1 MSNDSPVESSG
12 DQQPL
17 QQDLRLSPEL
27 LASLASSSVCVHR
40 PRRRVSERRDMQAGT
55 LAPMM
60 MLMRSARRQA
70 AHYAQLL
77 RTNLALREEVWNA
90 AEAEPDLLSPPLPHS
105 SKTSSCKKKHSLLY
119 LRPHFFPPAL
129 HTILSPPTH
138 SPYTWSCQ
146 SRPAPVRPTAPF
158 SKDPPS
164 PTKSTRACDPSYLPT
179 HQVER
184 KSALPSSAHSIL
196 RKQTTHLP
204 ALRVTL
210 PTPPK

>member
-1 MSNDSPVESSG
+1 MRLNDSPVESSG

-17 QQDLRLSPEL
+17 QQDLRLSPEM

-40 PRRRVSERRDMQAGT
+40 PRRRVSERRDMQAGR

-119 LRPHFFPPAL
+119 LRPHFFPSAL
-129 HTILSPPTH
+129 HTILSPTNALCIHLVLPV
-138 SPYTWSCQ
+138 P
-146 SRPAPVRPTAPF
+146 SRT
-158 SKDPPS
+158 
-164 PTKSTRACDPSYLPT
+164 
-179 HQVER
+179 
-184 KSALPSSAHSIL
+184 SALNSSIL
-196 RKQTTHLP
+196 QGP
-204 ALRVTL
+204 ALPNQKHARV
-210 PTPPK
+210 